1 MGGYIERPRFTCAL
15 GGAMATAMALPRT
28 IPILHAPP
36 GCAGNLAWTQA
47 GGAGLQVGGYCGGLS
62 MPGSNVQER
71 EVVFGGTDRLEELVK
86 NSLKIM
92 DGDLYIILTSCVT
105 EMIGDDVASVVNP
118 LAEDDGEKI
127 IYAETGGFHGNSY
140 LGYDLVL
147 ESILAQYVP
156 VTGKKT
162 GRVNL
167 WGIPPYFDVFWR
179 GNLLELRR
187 LLEKIGLEVNTF
199 FTVEDTLASIRQA
212 GSAELN
218 IVVSDIFGLKAAET
232 AKNIHGTPY
241 LTTPLPI
248 GPTATADF
256 LGTVGAAL
264 NLPQEVIARFIDDQ
278 TRRYYSILEPLTDC
292 FSDIDL
298 QRYAAVVGDS
308 NYVTAVTRFLADD
321 LGWLPEVAAV
331 TDVLRDEQKDLV
343 AERLNKLESGI
354 RPELIFSTD
363 TSEIRR
369 QTLSHW
375 QSRTKIQ
382 GKYTHSPNPAFVL
395 GSSLERELAKELNA
409 PHLSIAFPVS
419 NRAVLDRGYA
429 GFSGGLRLIEDLLS
443 TIIVNR

>member
-1 MGGYIERPRFTCAL
+1 
-15 GGAMATAMALPRT
+15 MATAMALPRT

-92 DGDLYIILTSCVT
+92 AGDLYIILTSCVT
-105 EMIGDDVASVVNP
+105 EMIGDDVASVVNS

-241 LTTPLPI
+241 LTTQLPI